1 MDLIADEESVDAQTI
16 CKAQPGIDLS
26 CCDQIFL
33 DKFHGSFSFG
43 QIINKFLEQYQI
55 DADHVSALGDFLHS
69 VLISA
74 LGYFNYTLVI
84 IKPGLK
90 VINTSVAGK
99 REKIEYS
106 KLIEIVL
113 RTGILCQSAFEKL
126 FLNWTTSSDSMGQ
139 SLSEFDR
146 AEWVIDGIVAKSSG
160 ESLLASEFLYS
171 VVDFVAFCVGFIKFK
186 DPNIKTY
193 CKSFADF
200 ADLYKN
206 FY

>member
-1 MDLIADEESVDAQTI
+1 MDLIADEESVDVPSI
-16 CKAQPGIDLS
+16 YKAQPGIDLS

-33 DKFHGSFSFG
+33 DKFHGSISFG
-43 QIINKFLEQYQI
+43 QVINKFLEQYII
-55 DADHVSALGDFLHS
+55 DADHVIALCDFLHS

-90 VINTSVAGK
+90 INNTSVAGK

-106 KLIEIVL
+106 KLIEIVS
-113 RTGILCQSAFEKL
+113 RTGILCQSAFDKL
-126 FLNWTTSSDSMGQ
+126 FLNWINLPDSMGQ
-139 SLSEFDR
+139 NLSEFNR
-146 AEWVIDGIVAKSSG
+146 AEWVKNDIVAKSSG
-160 ESLLASEFLYS
+160 EPILATEFLYS